1 MVMLLTGYSLK
12 DSEQAVHHVVQLLVE
27 TTRLE
32 AVPCEQITFD
42 LPRYVKLC
50 DLCWKNNH
58 ICDPH

>member
-1 MVMLLTGYSLK
+1 MLLNGYSLK

-50 DLCWKNNH
+50 DLC
-58 ICDPH
+58 